1 MDIAKLVYELEQLAK
16 QSNEQYADIEEIH
29 GLADSLLL
37 EYINNNDFIKTINKS
52 LIIWLFFIPFL

>member
-16 QSNEQYADIEEIH
+16 QSNKQYADIEEIH

-37 EYINNNDFIKTINKS
+37 EYINNNDVITAFNSIKKWYS
-52 LIIWLFFIPFL
+52 